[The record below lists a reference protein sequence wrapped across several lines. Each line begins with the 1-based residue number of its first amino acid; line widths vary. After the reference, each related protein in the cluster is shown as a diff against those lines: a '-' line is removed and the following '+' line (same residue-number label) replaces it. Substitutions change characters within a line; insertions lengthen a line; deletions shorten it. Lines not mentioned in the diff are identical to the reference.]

1 MEKREM
7 AYLAAD
13 AMVSVCVYLEYAF
26 PAQDWR
32 KLSVAD
38 AAIVTRRLMS
48 TEWTLAEAARYVE
61 NALRHDEEE

>member
-13 AMVSVCVYLEYAF
+13 AAVSVCVYLEYAF
-26 PAQDWR
+26 PAQPWR

-38 AAIVTRRLMS
+38 AEIITRRLMS
-48 TEWTLAEAARYVE
+48 TEWTLYEAARYVA
-61 NALRHDEEE
+61 NATAEGE

>member
-13 AMVSVCVYLEYAF
+13 AVASVCVYLEYAF
-26 PAQDWR
+26 PTQDWA

-38 AAIVTRRLMS
+38 AATVTRRLMS
-48 TEWTLAEAARYVE
+48 TEWTLAEAARHVA
-61 NALRHDEEE
+61 NAIAEEG